1 MDALADPLA
10 VTERA
15 GTDDAVMS
23 SLIDEV
29 EHQFATMFVNARNGI
44 RSRAAAIHPELHPLG
59 FRVLTI
65 LSRSGAR
72 QQGAL
77 AEETE
82 VDKAMMSRT
91 IKQLEALGLVE
102 RSIDP
107 NDGRALLV
115 AMTDL
120 ARARFDATLAN
131 ARRVLH
137 DRLAEWE
144 PGEVR
149 RFTDL
154 LAKLNDSGI

>member
-10 VTERA
+10 VAESAPA
-15 GTDDAVMS
+15 GDPVMT

-29 EHQFATMFVNARNGI
+29 EHQFATMFVNARNSI

-59 FRVLTI
+59 FKVLTI

-82 VDKAMMSRT
+82 ADKAMMSRT

-115 AMTDL
+115 AMTTEAL
-120 ARARFDATLAN
+120 ARFDATLAN

-154 LAKLNDSGI
+154 LAKLNDSAI